1 MPTLL
6 HIDSSPRGDRSI
18 SRKLSRAFA
27 EEWQRKNLDGKVVY
41 RDLVMTNLPFV
52 DVQWIGGAYSPPEEH
67 TPEQSAALR
76 ISDDLVAEFLS
87 ADEIVLGTPMYN
99 FNVPANVKAW
109 IDHIVRV
116 GKTFEI
122 KDTELKGLVPAGR
135 KATFIVA
142 SGSNFKAGGPR
153 AHHDHESPYLQAIFN
168 FIGITD
174 TNVILAGDAKDL
186 SQGKVKEVDFLKPL
200 IEEVIAAA

>member
-18 SRKLSRAFA
+18 SRKLSKAFA
-27 EEWQRKNLDGKVVY
+27 EEWQRKNIHGKIVY
-41 RDLVMTNLPFV
+41 RDLVKTNLPFV
-52 DVQWIGGAYSPPEEH
+52 DVQWIGGAYSPSDQH
-67 TPEQSAALR
+67 TPEQQAALK
-76 ISDDLVAEFLS
+76 ISDDLVEEFLS

-122 KDTELKGLVPAGR
+122 KGTELKGLLPAGR

-142 SGSNFKAGGPR
+142 SGSNFKPGGPR
-153 AHHDHESPYLQAIFN
+153 AHQDHESPYLQSIFS

-174 TNVILAGDAKDL
+174 TRVLLAGDAKDVA
-186 SQGKVKEVDFLKPL
+186 QGKVKEADFLKPL
-200 IEEVIAAA
+200 IEEVEAAA

>member
-6 HIDSSPRGDRSI
+6 HIDASPRDNRSI
-18 SRKLSRAFA
+18 SRKLSGIFA
-27 EEWQRKNLDGKVVY
+27 EQWKRINADGKIVY
-41 RDLVMTNLPFV
+41 RDLCRTNLPFV
-52 DVQWIGGAYSPPEEH
+52 DIHWIGGAYSSPEQH
-67 TPEQSAALR
+67 TPDQNAALKV
-76 ISDDLVAEFLS
+76 SDDLVAEFLA

-122 KDTELKGLVPAGR
+122 KDAGLSGLVPEGR

-142 SGSNFKAGGPR
+142 SGSNFEAGGSM
-153 AHHDHESPYLQAIFN
+153 AHRNYESPYLQSIFN
-168 FIGITD
+168 FLGITQ
-174 TNVILAGDAKDL
+174 TKVILAGDARNL
-186 SQGKVKEVDFLKPL
+186 SQGKVKEEDFLKPL
-200 IEEVIAAA
+200 ISEVIAAV